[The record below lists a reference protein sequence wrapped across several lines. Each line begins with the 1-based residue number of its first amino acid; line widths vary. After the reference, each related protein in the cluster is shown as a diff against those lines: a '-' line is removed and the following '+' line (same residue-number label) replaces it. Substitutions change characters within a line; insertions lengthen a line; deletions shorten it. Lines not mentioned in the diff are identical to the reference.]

1 MGTTGLGVG
10 APLVDCVSGVA
21 SHRGGARVVSTS
33 PKRARRGVR
42 WYRAEYADALWPED
56 EREPMRAWL
65 EAQLLRPPV
74 PCSFPDLKLSRRLD
88 DEATIATLERCCPQA
103 AQ

>member
-1 MGTTGLGVG
+1 MARY
-10 APLVDCVSGVA
+10 APTSEGRRQP
-21 SHRGGARVVSTS
+21 SPRRRHRGSYPGHLPSAGSRPPLPGASLLAPPPAPT
-33 PKRARRGVR
+33 
-42 WYRAEYADALWPED
+42 WPED